1 MAFDIT
7 PYIDKKPSEV
17 RKLIREGVIDFPT
30 AGMCRGYAQ
39 ANLIILPPEYAGDFE
54 EFAKRNPFP
63 CPILEIIR
71 GTPETHDMGEGGNI
85 CTDIPKYRIYRDGK
99 WDGKE
104 LTDVSDYWKE
114 GYVGFLIGCSFSF
127 EETLMREGIEIR
139 HIAQGRNVPMFK
151 TNIMTEPAGPFCGP
165 MVCSMRPMTPENAKK
180 AYDITVKMPNVH
192 GAPVHMGD
200 AAEVGVADVMRPDY
214 GEAVDF
220 YEGEIPVFW
229 PCGVTPQAAVE
240 NAKPPIAITH
250 APGHM
255 FITDIINSELND
267 YLEAKKESL
276 NSLFSHQRIK
286 NKKEDGAMSSMIIK
300 SREANDLKLTA
311 YHGHFATRHSHN
323 SHYLDITRM
332 KHECA
337 MANIAAASLANHY
350 VYEKEIDTVVCLDGS
365 EVIGTFLARQ
375 LSQKN
380 LFSLS
385 SEKNICVV
393 APEHDSNGLLIFRDN
408 LRPMVSEKNVLL
420 LISTVNSG
428 KTAARALEC
437 IEYYGGT
444 TQGVAAVF
452 SALKQVGDIPV
463 ISLFSPED
471 IPGYVTSLVKDC
483 PMCKAGQK
491 IDALS
496 NSYGFS
502 PLT

>member
-192 GAPVHMGD
+192 GAPVHMGN
-200 AAEVGVADVMRPDY
+200 AAEVGVADVMKPDY

-267 YLEAKKESL
+267 YLASNGAEFAMIKKSE
-276 NSLFSHQRIK
+276 QR
-286 NKKEDGAMSSMIIK
+286 NYIINHL
-300 SREANDLKLTA
+300 SAEN
-311 YHGHFATRHSHN
+311 
-323 SHYLDITRM
+323 
-332 KHECA
+332 
-337 MANIAAASLANHY
+337 AAIYASLPEG
-350 VYEKEIDTVVCLDGS
+350 V
-365 EVIGTFLARQ
+365 ARQ
-375 LSQKN
+375 LTLDRDPHGNVQV
-380 LFSLS
+380 SLIET
-385 SEKNICVV
+385 EKLLGEMVGRRLAAMKEEGKFVGKFATQYHFFGYEGRCA
-393 APEHDSNGLLIFRDN
+393 APSNFDADYCYSLGYTASMLIG
-408 LRPMVSEKNVLL
+408 E
-420 LISTVNSG
+420 G
-428 KTAARALEC
+428 KTGYMASVRNTTKPASKWIA
-437 IEYYGGT
+437 GGVPVT
-444 TQGVAAVF
+444 MMMNMERRHGEM
-452 SALKQVGDIPV
+452 KPV
-463 ISLFSPED
+463 IQKALVRLDGAPFKYFASKRGTWAMNTCYVY
-471 IPGYVTSLVKDC
+471 PGPIQYFGPTEVCDQPTKTLELE
-483 PMCKAGQK
+483 QE
-491 IDALS
+491 
-496 NSYGFS
+496 
-502 PLT
+502 